1 MKTVKPMKILKNAD
15 KFLNGGQN
23 MYLPKDHPSYS
34 AIEALLYT
42 KNVALSGDTKVFDVI
57 VEAQGDKVWIW
68 IETDDG
74 RDNGYSFTK
83 DEAKELLSRP
93 TAYMQILRNASTMLA
108 EVDQLL
114 MNSEADM
121 IVRGILREFGIVLG
135 SATLIVDILIDHE
148 LVHVFFETRDLIAG
162 TLRKQNYQFKV
173 EFVSDYER
181 LVTLKSDLHVL
192 QTKFALA

>member
-1 MKTVKPMKILKNAD
+1 MKPMKIMKSAD
-15 KFLNGGQN
+15 KFLNDGQN

-42 KNVALSGDTKVFDVI
+42 KNVSLSGDVKVFDVI
-57 VEAQGDKVWIW
+57 VDSSDGKVWIW
-68 IETDDG
+68 LETGEDH

-83 DEAKELLSRP
+83 TEVKELLSRP
-93 TAYMQILRNASTMLA
+93 TEFMQILRDASAMLA

-114 MNSEADM
+114 FNSEADM
-121 IVRGILREFGIVLG
+121 IIRGILREFNIVIPS
-135 SATLIVDILIDHE
+135 SALIVDVLIDHE
-148 LVHVFFETRDLIAG
+148 LVHVFFEDVNG
-162 TLRKQNYQFKV
+162 TARLKKNFQFKV

-181 LVTLKSDLHVL
+181 LVNLKGELHVL